1 MKQKKQKKIIL
12 KALVFTLE
20 LFSMCLLIYL
30 IFLPFYPEIKYKI
43 NYNQTLN
50 NQESKEI
57 KKVEKETADII
68 GSLPESEY
76 EVSRDRL
83 IVAKIGVNTPIV
95 QTDNEEY
102 GLSIGAWLVPDGST
116 PDQGGNTIITG
127 HRFKYLPPSNLTF
140 YLFHKLE
147 EGDIISVL
155 WKNKTYFYKIRETK
169 IVKKDDLSILEPSAK
184 PILTMFTCHP
194 IY

>member
-20 LFSMCLLIYL
+20 LFSICLLIYL

-155 WKNKTYFYKIRETK
+155 WKNKIYFYKIRETK
-169 IVKKDDLSILEPSAK
+169 IVKKDDLSIL
-184 PILTMFTCHP
+184 
-194 IY
+194 